1 VAGLCGV
8 NSAGWAGSQGK
19 IQMELTFEFQMNL
32 EFGETLNNFMRRFRF
47 NLDMKIFPKF
57 FYASQGFLENK
68 IWHHDMHP

>member
-1 VAGLCGV
+1 
-8 NSAGWAGSQGK
+8 
-19 IQMELTFEFQMNL
+19 MELTFEFQMNL
-32 EFGETLNNFMRRFRF
+32 EFGETLNNFTRRFRF